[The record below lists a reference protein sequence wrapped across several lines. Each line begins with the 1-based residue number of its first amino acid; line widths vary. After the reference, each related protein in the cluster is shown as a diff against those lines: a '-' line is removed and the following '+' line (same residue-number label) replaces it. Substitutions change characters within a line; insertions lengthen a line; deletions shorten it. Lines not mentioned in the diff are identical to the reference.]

1 MQVKMA
7 HPFLA
12 ARQKRSTRPD
22 NFFSGD
28 PIEYLIWRRNTMRLF
43 ERNGWNNAR
52 NSAKA
57 KIMILIS
64 LAGRAALITADIRPI
79 DSETVEALLD
89 RLQERFLPTPVLYRD
104 LLPVPAEYGGECSH

>member
-1 MQVKMA
+1 MQDEMA

-28 PIEYLIWRRNTMRLF
+28 PIEYLIWRRNTMRLC
-43 ERNGWNNAR
+43 EQDGWNNAH

-57 KIMILIS
+57 KIMILVS
-64 LAGRAALITADIRPI
+64 LTGRAELIAADIRPI
-79 DSETVEALLD
+79 DGETVEALLD
-89 RLQERFLPTPVLYRD
+89 RLQERFLPMPMLCRD
-104 LLPVPAEYGGECSH
+104 LLPGPAEYGG